1 MGTLRNSNA
10 ISEDRLLDAARDC
23 LLAVGWRRTTMTD
36 VARRA
41 DVSRMSVYRR
51 WPDMTA
57 LIGDLMT
64 REWSTVG
71 ADLVDAD
78 PGSTARWIA
87 ESVSTVAAQIRRGDL
102 FQKIVDVDPELLV
115 PYLLVRRGRTQ
126 DAMLEAVTGAIRA
139 GQQAADVRDG
149 DPALLARSVL
159 LIAMGFVFSSPT
171 MVDGTIDETA
181 LFGELT
187 IALRSYL
194 QRPTTLLPGHAT
206 ASNASRGTR

>member
-1 MGTLRNSNA
+1 
-10 ISEDRLLDAARDC
+10 
-23 LLAVGWRRTTMTD
+23 MTD

-51 WPDMTA
+51 WPDMSA

-71 ADLVDAD
+71 AALVDGQ
-78 PGSTARWIA
+78 PRPTARAIA
-87 ESVSTVAAQIRRGDL
+87 DAVVEVAAQIRRGEL
-102 FQKIVDVDPELLV
+102 FQKIVEVDPELLL

-126 DAMLEAVTGAIRA
+126 DAMLESVTVVIRA
-139 GQQAADVRDG
+139 GQQTADVRDG
-149 DPALLARSVL
+149 DPGLLARSVL
-159 LIAMGFVFSSPT
+159 LIAMGFVFSAPT
-171 MVDGTIDETA
+171 MIDGTTDGTA

-194 QRPTTLLPGHAT
+194 RGHPAKALPRSAT
-206 ASNASRGTR
+206 PHSSPPLRSPDTSRGPR